1 MADDKDAE
9 LARRCAKGDAAAWAS
24 LVERYHR
31 RFVQVAYRTVGD
43 HDAAEDLAQ
52 EAFVQIYLKIHTF
65 RAESCF
71 LTWAYQV
78 LMNLCLMHLRSHQ
91 KDEVPL
97 DEMTDDAAPLPSPEE
112 EFFRREE
119 ARWIQDALAA
129 LPPQPRMALSLR
141 AFEEMECDEIAAV
154 MGVPLGTVLSWIH
167 RGRVTLRKRLQSYCL
182 TGANGRDCKV
192 G

>member
-43 HDAAEDLAQ
+43 YDAAEDL
-52 EAFVQIYLKIHTF
+52 
-65 RAESCF
+65 
-71 LTWAYQV
+71 
-78 LMNLCLMHLRSHQ
+78 
-91 KDEVPL
+91 
-97 DEMTDDAAPLPSPEE
+97 
-112 EFFRREE
+112 
-119 ARWIQDALAA
+119 
-129 LPPQPRMALSLR
+129 ALSLR

-167 RGRVTLRKRLQSYCL
+167 RGRVAPKKRWQRRGEAFARKCFAPAKDGGDNNALR
-182 TGANGRDCKV
+182 
-192 G
+192 